1 MASCQGFKFVFKI
14 IRKITKDIFAFLR
27 CKEILKRLVVKVCT
41 ELQFVGNTNSQNR
54 AVLVVVPEETSCVH
68 VPNLR
73 TSLGFNEQNKHL
85 SIFLAAREP
94 SCTISCYKVVTFALR
109 FRHDDCLHMKTLL
122 SLFFISFSFLV
133 FAQKKATVSG
143 YITDARSGE
152 ALGIA
157 RIFVK
162 ELKTGTVVNNYGF
175 YSLTL
180 PVGIYQIEYRC
191 DGFTTVEKTIDLQ
204 ANQTI
209 SLELEM
215 AVQEIK
221 DIRVSG
227 KRSDN
232 VNSAKLGQMELKMDQ
247 VKTLPAFMGEVD
259 VVKTLQLL
267 PGVSSVSEGGQGFY
281 VRGGG
286 PDQNLV
292 LLDEGVVYNAA
303 HLFGFFSVFNADAIN
318 SVNLIKGGM
327 PANYGGR
334 LSSVLEVNMN
344 EGNLKKFKVKGGI
357 GAISSRLTVEGPL
370 KKDRGSFMVSARR
383 TYIDLLVKAALPD
396 TSPFAGSGY
405 FFYDLNAKFNYKLT
419 DKDRIYL
426 SAYYGKDIFSFK
438 DNNGGF
444 QVEMP
449 WGNGIAAL
457 RWNHLFSS
465 KLFMNTTLSVSD
477 YDFEFAS
484 TQDEFRIA
492 LTSGIRDYTAKVD
505 FSYFPNPKHRIKW
518 GAAYIYHDF
527 TPTSLSAQ
535 NDTIVFNTGSAQ
547 HLYSHETAVYALD
560 EFDVNDVLRINAGL
574 RYSTFTH
581 VGPFDRYIKGDG
593 ISTLDSVV
601 SYDRSDVIAFYHG
614 LEPRISFRYLLPD
627 NSSIKGGYAYNYQ
640 YVHLVTL
647 SAVSLPTDIW
657 FPSTDKAKPEQGF
670 QTSLG
675 YFRNFAKD
683 RYEASLEVYY
693 KGMKNLIEF
702 QEGALPGDNVNDNT
716 DNLLV
721 YGDGWA
727 YGAEFFLK
735 KTEGAFTG
743 WIGYTWAKTERRFP
757 DINEGNIYPAKYDRR
772 HDLNLV
778 GMYKLNDTWTF
789 GASFIYATGN
799 TLTLPAS
806 WYVQDQNLLFQYGP
820 RNSTRMAPYHR
831 LDLSATRYG
840 KAYKTKTDPAT
851 GQDIQV
857 KKAYRSNWSFS
868 VYNVYNRLNPFFL
881 YVDNDG
887 DFMSGNFS
895 LSVKQVSLFPII
907 PSVTWNFEF

>member
-1 MASCQGFKFVFKI
+1 MRILVIKVLP
-14 IRKITKDIFAFLR
+14 LR
-27 CKEILKRLVVKVCT
+27 RIDVIATLL
-41 ELQFVGNTNSQNR
+41 F
-54 AVLVVVPEETSCVH
+54 
-68 VPNLR
+68 
-73 TSLGFNEQNKHL
+73 
-85 SIFLAAREP
+85 
-94 SCTISCYKVVTFALR
+94 
-109 FRHDDCLHMKTLL
+109 MKTLL
-122 SLFFISFSFLV
+122 SLLFISLSFLV
-133 FAQKKATVSG
+133 VAQKKATVSG

-157 RIFVK
+157 RIFVQ

-180 PVGIYQIEYRC
+180 PIGIYQIEYRC
-191 DGFTTVEKTIDLQ
+191 DGFVTIEKTIDLQ

-215 AVQEIK
+215 AVQEVK

-370 KKDRGSFMVSARR
+370 KKDRGSFVVSARR

-396 TSPFAGSGY
+396 SSPFAGSGY
-405 FFYDLNAKFNYKLT
+405 FFYDLNAKLNYKLT

-457 RWNHLFSS
+457 RWNHLFTS

-535 NDTIVFNTGSAQ
+535 NDTIVFDTGVAQ

-560 EFDVNDVLRINAGL
+560 EFDVNEALRINAGL

-601 SYDRSDVIAFYHG
+601 SYDRGDIIAFYQG
-614 LEPRISFRYLLPD
+614 LEPRFSFRYLLPD

-647 SAVSLPTDIW
+647 SAESLPTDIW

-683 RYEASLEVYY
+683 RYEASVEVYY

-735 KTEGAFTG
+735 KTSGAFTG

-806 WYVQDQNLLFQYGP
+806 WYVQDQDLLFQYGP

-840 KAYKTKTDPAT
+840 NAYKTKTDPAT

-881 YVDNDG
+881 YVDNNG
-887 DFMSGNFS
+887 DFMSGSFS
-895 LSVKQVSLFPII
+895 LSIKQVSLFPII